1 MQIYRFFTR
10 FAYFTRTTNI
20 NSFHNK
26 RYIRNTYKLLNKSSK
41 KFKYYPNIYIERSNF
56 FQITQIYDRKDK
68 IIVTYRNA
76 NYCVCKK
83 ITDVIVKI
91 SKPCS
96 IYIKIRSLF
105 ITI

>member
-56 FQITQIYDRKDK
+56 FQITQIYDRKISIK
-68 IIVTYRNA
+68 LLLHIVMQITVY
-76 NYCVCKK
+76 VKK
-83 ITDVIVKI
+83 
-91 SKPCS
+91 
-96 IYIKIRSLF
+96 LLM
-105 ITI
+105 